1 MRVLFFAQ
9 LKDVTGCETLE
20 LSARSPVNAQQLWEM
35 LRGKFPAL
43 ASHQKTIRLARNWE
57 YVDSEAQFTDSDE
70 VALIPPVSGG

>member
-20 LSARSPVNAQQLWEM
+20 WSARSPVNAQQLWEM
-35 LRGKFPAL
+35 LLGKFPAL